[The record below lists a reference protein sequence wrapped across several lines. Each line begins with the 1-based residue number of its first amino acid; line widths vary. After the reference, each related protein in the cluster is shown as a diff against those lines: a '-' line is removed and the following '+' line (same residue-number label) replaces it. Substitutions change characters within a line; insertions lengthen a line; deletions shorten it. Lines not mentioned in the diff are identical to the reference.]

1 MFLDARKK
9 PSLEKEFVISDFGWN
24 LINERI
30 CLASQA
36 QHFSVSNFFPEHTRF
51 SFFNFLCLAQ
61 HVRRN
66 KLLQTSAVNQSLQSL
81 LRNNSHSCLFSIR
94 IQSNNLLLLLLYKV
108 NEDAFPF
115 IRSCQYQRKL
125 LNNAREFQISLI
137 SVLWDNETYW
147 DWSVLINSRF
157 DKVYL
162 VELIADVAQT
172 PNFLLFSACVFS
184 IYLYLV
190 TEWWPIRN
198 LIAIQALF
206 ASNFIV
212 SATTL

>member
-1 MFLDARKK
+1 M
-9 PSLEKEFVISDFGWN
+9 
-24 LINERI
+24 
-30 CLASQA
+30 
-36 QHFSVSNFFPEHTRF
+36 
-51 SFFNFLCLAQ
+51 
-61 HVRRN
+61 
-66 KLLQTSAVNQSLQSL
+66 
-81 LRNNSHSCLFSIR
+81 
-94 IQSNNLLLLLLYKV
+94 LLLYKA
-108 NEDAFPF
+108 NEDAFPS

-125 LNNAREFQISLI
+125 LNNALEFQISLI

-172 PNFLLFSACVFS
+172 SNFLLFSACVFS
-184 IYLYLV
+184 TYLYLV